1 LSQESAILVDLA
13 RLSSHSQVLI
23 ILEMAII
30 TEIGEERVLR
40 LALASLGLT
49 ATDIV
54 DEGENLREDYFK

>member
-23 ILEMAII
+23 ISEMAII

-49 ATDIV
+49 ATGIV
-54 DEGENLREDYFK
+54 DKGENLREDYFK

>member
-1 LSQESAILVDLA
+1 
-13 RLSSHSQVLI
+13 
-23 ILEMAII
+23 MAII
-30 TEIGEERVLR
+30 TEIEEERVLR

>member
-23 ILEMAII
+23 ISEMAII

-49 ATDIV
+49 ATGIV